1 MEQTEENRS
10 LILSQLRQ
18 VEKTERV
25 RILYAC
31 EAGSRAWDYA
41 SAASDYDVR
50 FIYVRPVEWYL
61 SIRDKRDVIERPIGI
76 GTEVA
81 HSGEEASVPAQPGK
95 AGGLDLA
102 GWDLRKALSLLGKG
116 NPALFEW
123 LASPIVYAEAFRLS
137 EQLQALTPLAFSAK
151 AAIHHYLHMA
161 KRNLRAEFRGERVEQ
176 VEPKAYFYVLRPLLA
191 CTWIESYGTP
201 PPMDI
206 ETLVE
211 AVLPDVSGGG
221 LREEIG
227 LLLARKKSGA
237 RPESEFRLPR
247 LDKYLAE
254 RLAYYERLAPA
265 LEPRSRN
272 TESTLHDRLD
282 ELFRSVL
289 QEVWGLRF
297 Q

>member
-1 MEQTEENRS
+1 MEQTEDHRS

-25 RILYAC
+25 RVLYAC
-31 EAGSRAWDYA
+31 EAGSRAWAYA

-61 SIRDKRDVIERPIGI
+61 SIRDKRDVIECPIGI
-76 GTEVA
+76 GTGVA
-81 HSGEEASVPAQPGK
+81 HSGEEGSVPAQPGN

-161 KRNLRAEFRGERVEQ
+161 KRNLRAELRGEKAA
-176 VEPKAYFYVLRPLLA
+176 PKAYFYVLRPLLA
-191 CTWIESYGTP
+191 CAWIESYGTP

-206 ETLVE
+206 ETLVG

-265 LEPRSRN
+265 LELRSRN